1 MVRVVTMA
9 WTWTFGFVS
18 AGLGGGL
25 GRALHLLALLGPV
38 VGWVGVL
45 TTGTGGD
52 YRRTFLRRVVDVRV
66 VQPTWW
72 LAVFAVGAGLPLA
85 AVGVAAVAGWEA
97 TVDPTPTA
105 LAVTGALGFAL
116 AAGVVEDPGWRGIAL
131 DGLTQTMGRLGTSLV
146 LGVLW
151 SLWHLPLYFIEGTF
165 QHALGVATPQFW
177 MSMTIRVPLAV
188 LLVWLVTG
196 TDGAIVAAVAAH
208 ALGNTVGEFLTT
220 GVAAMG
226 VELLITGLA
235 ATAVG
240 TALGR
245 PG

>member
-1 MVRVVTMA
+1 MGRRSHNGNWRRLSPHFPQACGRRAGGAANVVVSRVR
-9 WTWTFGFVS
+9 
-18 AGLGGGL
+18 GGGRVAPGGCRCRGG
-25 GRALHLLALLGPV
+25 GRV
-38 VGWVGVL
+38 R
-45 TTGTGGD
+45 GD
-52 YRRTFLRRVVDVRV
+52 GRSHTD
-66 VQPTWW
+66 
-72 LAVFAVGAGLPLA
+72 
-85 AVGVAAVAGWEA
+85 
-97 TVDPTPTA
+97 
-105 LAVTGALGFAL
+105 GALGFAL
-116 AAGVVEDPGWRGIAL
+116 AAGVAEDPGWRGIAL

-177 MSMTIRVPLAV
+177 MSMTIRVPFAV

-208 ALGNTVGEFLTT
+208 ALGNTVGEVLTT
-220 GVAAMG
+220 GVAVMG

-240 TALGR
+240 TAWGLQGKHR
-245 PG
+245 PPISPDRSARRTRGT

>member
-1 MVRVVTMA
+1 
-9 WTWTFGFVS
+9 
-18 AGLGGGL
+18 
-25 GRALHLLALLGPV
+25 
-38 VGWVGVL
+38 
-45 TTGTGGD
+45 
-52 YRRTFLRRVVDVRV
+52 
-66 VQPTWW
+66 
-72 LAVFAVGAGLPLA
+72 
-85 AVGVAAVAGWEA
+85 
-97 TVDPTPTA
+97 
-105 LAVTGALGFAL
+105 
-116 AAGVVEDPGWRGIAL
+116 
-131 DGLTQTMGRLGTSLV
+131 
-146 LGVLW
+146 
-151 SLWHLPLYFIEGTF
+151 
-165 QHALGVATPQFW
+165 